1 MRKKNKIMMILLIF
15 SGGSLYAQTTML
27 EIFNST
33 WGNSGAY
40 TIEVFEAVPE
50 DKFDEPSDNGGMS
63 SKEHAFH
70 IYQHITWITSK
81 FIVEEKYPYKVVDA
95 KDLTKEEAIKLLKE
109 GIEYVKSKTG
119 GLTPDELEEKHEFIP
134 AGKELSKAQFL
145 YLLLDHTA
153 HHRAQ
158 VILNLRKWDITAPRY
173 RGW

>member
-1 MRKKNKIMMILLIF
+1 MRLKNKLILILLVF

-33 WGNSGAY
+33 WSNSGAY
-40 TIEVFEAVPE
+40 TVEVFEAVPE
-50 DKFDEPSDNGGMS
+50 DKFDESPGDGGMTA
-63 SKEHAFH
+63 KEHAFH
-70 IYQHITWITSK
+70 IFQHITWITSDY
-81 FIVEEKYPYKVVDA
+81 IAEEKYSYEVLNA
-95 KDLTKEEAIKLLKE
+95 KGLNKKETIKLLKE
-109 GIEYVKSKTG
+109 GFQYVKDQTEA
-119 GLTPDELEEKHEFIP
+119 LTSEELEKKFKFGP

-158 VILNLRKWDITAPRY
+158 VILYLRKWGITAPRY